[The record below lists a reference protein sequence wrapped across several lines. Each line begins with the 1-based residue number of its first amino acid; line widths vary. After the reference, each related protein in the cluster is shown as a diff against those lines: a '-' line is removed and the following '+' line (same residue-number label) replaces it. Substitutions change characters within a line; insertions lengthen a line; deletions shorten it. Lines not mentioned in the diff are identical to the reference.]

1 MAPTLAFRLMT
12 SNLYQLKYLTD
23 KGEVRRGG
31 FAKLP
36 LILHELE
43 KHLNKGVY
51 CIVVNDRDVEYKPPK
66 AIAAPKHQSPKPMM
80 IDAIAAYLKKP
91 ENVEKRR
98 QARLDDAN
106 QWAKLRNS

>member
-1 MAPTLAFRLMT
+1 MA

-31 FAKLP
+31 LARLS

-43 KHLNKGVY
+43 KHLERGVY
-51 CIVVNDRDVEYKPPK
+51 CIVVDDRDVEYKPPK
-66 AIAAPKHQSPKPMM
+66 AIAAPKHPSPKPMM